1 MNARELALFCG
12 AACCVIAF
20 FVLLAT
26 RHKRHADF
34 RTRRLDLLAEALRDP
49 NLDAGTR
56 SELLRALAREHGGFW
71 GWVWQRLQQP
81 MLWRVLWFGGGWM
94 TMLLGG
100 TALATYAMRMG
111 MVRSYDLPAIVMLT
125 ALGFGMVTLPL
136 ALRELLRLGGTQ
148 PSR

>member
-1 MNARELALFCG
+1 MNGRELALIFV
-12 AACCVIAF
+12 CCVIAF
-20 FVLLAT
+20 IVLVSKGDKHRVA
-26 RHKRHADF
+26 F
-34 RTRRLDLLAEALRDP
+34 RTRRLDLLAEGLRNP

-56 SELLRALAREHGGFW
+56 AELLRALAREHGGFS

-94 TMLLGG
+94 TMLMGG

-111 MVRSYDLPAIVMLT
+111 MVSSYDVPAIVMLT

-136 ALRELLRLGGTQ
+136 ALREMLRRDGTQ